1 MKKEQQG
8 IVIEVKGKIA
18 IVKLVRHG
26 DCENCGTCAG
36 SNAALIEMNNQVG
49 AVKGEKIAFEP
60 VQNGMLKA
68 AFIVFW
74 LPIISIFLGSQFGL
88 WLSRQLNSS
97 AIAYQILGGITAL
110 ILSLLIIIFYEKRVR
125 NNLNRLPRITKVFN
139 PVLICVSG

>member
-36 SNAALIEMNNQVG
+36 SNAALVEMNNQVG
-49 AVKGEKIAFEP
+49 ASKGEKVTYEP

-74 LPIISIFLGSQFGL
+74 MPIISIFIGSQFGL
-88 WLSRQLNSS
+88 WLSSQLSGPSN
-97 AIAYQILGGITAL
+97 IYQILGGITAL
-110 ILSLLIIIFYEKRVR
+110 ILSLAIIIFYEKKVR
-125 NNLNRLPRITKVFN
+125 NNLNRLPKITKAISLN
-139 PVLICVSG
+139 